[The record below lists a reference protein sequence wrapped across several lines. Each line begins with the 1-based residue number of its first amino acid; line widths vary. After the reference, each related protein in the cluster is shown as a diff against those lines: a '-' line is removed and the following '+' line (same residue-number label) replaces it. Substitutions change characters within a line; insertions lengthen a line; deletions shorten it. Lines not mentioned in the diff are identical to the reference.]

1 MSLSLDQLK
10 AAFKKN
16 ENEGGTNRPN
26 NYYPFWSLQDG
37 QQAVVRFLPDKNTSN
52 PLGFLVEKL
61 MHNLDING
69 EKKTTPCL
77 RMYGEECPVCKVSSA
92 YYKAEDKANG
102 KKFWRK
108 KQHIAQGLVIEDPM
122 PADENT
128 KETHQ
133 GKVRFFALGYQL
145 FNVIKEAFEGGEL
158 EDVPYS
164 RDGGYDFIIKKSK
177 QGDYST
183 YAVGS
188 RFRAKA
194 RTLTDGERDVA
205 DDQMISLET
214 LLPANPGEDK
224 VSAMLNAA
232 LNGTSYEDSKPEGRR
247 SATPGSTRTLE
258 ARVPT
263 PKPTVVNEDDD
274 NVPDEVAAPAAKS
287 TPKVETDSG
296 EFDAEAKQIL
306 DSIRQRMKKKA
317 E

>member
-16 ENEGGTNRPN
+16 ENEGSTNRPS
-26 NYYPFWSLQDG
+26 NYYPFWNLQDG
-37 QQAVVRFLPDKNTSN
+37 QQAIVRFLPDKDTSN

-61 MHNLDING
+61 MHTLDING
-69 EKKTTPCL
+69 EKKSAPCL

-92 YYKAEDKANG
+92 YYKAEDKTNG

-108 KQHIAQGLVIEDPM
+108 KQLIAQGLVIEDPM

-164 RDGGYDFIIKKSK
+164 LDGGYDFIIKKTK
-177 QGDYST
+177 QGEYAT

-194 RTLTDGERDVA
+194 RSLTETERGVA
-205 DDQMISLET
+205 DDQVIVLET

-224 VSAMLNAA
+224 VSGMLNAA
-232 LNGTSYEDSKPEGRR
+232 LNGTAYDDGKPARTTAPVTKTSSKP
-247 SATPGSTRTLE
+247 APAAL
-258 ARVPT
+258 
-263 PKPTVVNEDDD
+263 NEDDD
-274 NVPDEVAAPAAKS
+274 NVPDEVVTPAAKA
-287 TPKVETDSG
+287 PVEADSK
-296 EFDAEAKQIL
+296 EFDVEAKKIL
-306 DSIRQRMKKKA
+306 DDIRQRMKKKA

>member
-26 NYYPFWSLQDG
+26 NYYPFWNLQEG
-37 QQAVVRFLPDKNTSN
+37 QQAVVRFLPDKNTGN

-61 MHNLDING
+61 MHTLDING
-69 EKKTTPCL
+69 EKKSSPCL
-77 RMYGEECPVCKVSSA
+77 RMYGEDCPICKVSSA

-102 KKFWRK
+102 KKYWRK
-108 KQHIAQGLVIEDPM
+108 KQHIAQGIVVEDPL

-164 RDGGYDFIIKKSK
+164 QDGGYDFIIKKTK
-177 QGDYST
+177 QGEYAG

-188 RFRAKA
+188 RFRAKSRA
-194 RTLTDGERDVA
+194 LSQDERDVA
-205 DDQMISLET
+205 DDQMIDLIT
-214 LLPANPGEDK
+214 LLPQNPGEEK
-224 VSAMLNAA
+224 VSAMLSAA
-232 LNGTSYEDSKPEGRR
+232 LNGTTYEDGKSAPLSLKKASKP
-247 SATPGSTRTLE
+247 ATTE
-258 ARVPT
+258 Q
-263 PKPTVVNEDDD
+263 EDD
-274 NVPDEVAAPAAKS
+274 NVPVDEVATPAVKQA
-287 TPKVETDSG
+287 PKVEADSQ

>member
-26 NYYPFWSLQDG
+26 NYYPFWDLKEG
-37 QQAVVRFLPDKNTSN
+37 QQAIVRFLPDKSKDN
-52 PLGFLVEKL
+52 PMGFLVEKL
-61 MHNLDING
+61 THSLDING

-77 RMYGEECPVCKVSSA
+77 RMYGEDCPICKVSSA

-102 KKFWRK
+102 KKYWRK
-108 KQHIAQGLVIEDPM
+108 KQHIAQGLVIEDPL
-122 PADENT
+122 PADDTT
-128 KETHQ
+128 KETHE
-133 GKVRFFALGYQL
+133 GKVRFFALGYQV

-164 RDGGYDFIIKKSK
+164 QDGGYDFIIKATK
-177 QGDYST
+177 QGEYKT

-188 RFRAKA
+188 RFRAKS
-194 RTLTDGERDVA
+194 RPLSDEERAVV
-205 DDQMISLET
+205 DDQLIELST
-214 LLPANPGEDK
+214 LLPQNPGEEK

-232 LNGTSYEDSKPEGRR
+232 LNGTSYEDGSKKSDSSKLTLNKAPAKA
-247 SATPGSTRTLE
+247 SAP
-258 ARVPT
+258 AADV
-263 PKPTVVNEDDD
+263 DDD
-274 NVPDEVAAPAAKS
+274 NVPDDVPAVKS
-287 TPKVETDSG
+287 APKVEVSESK
-296 EFDAEAKQIL
+296 EFDDEAKQIL

>member
-26 NYYPFWSLQDG
+26 NYYPFWNLQEG

-61 MHNLDING
+61 MHTLDING
-69 EKKTTPCL
+69 EKKSAPCL
-77 RMYGEECPVCKVSSA
+77 RMYGEDCPICKVSSA

-102 KKFWRK
+102 KKYWRK

-164 RDGGYDFIIKKSK
+164 PDGGYDFIIKKTK
-177 QGDYST
+177 QGEYST

-194 RTLTDGERDVA
+194 RALTDEERSVA
-205 DDQMISLET
+205 DDQVIVLET
-214 LLPANPGEDK
+214 LLPQNPGEDK
-224 VSAMLNAA
+224 VSAMLSAA
-232 LNGTSYEDSKPEGRR
+232 LNGTAYDDGKSSDKSTLNLNKKPAASKP
-247 SATPGSTRTLE
+247 A
-258 ARVPT
+258 
-263 PKPTVVNEDDD
+263 PKAALNEDDD
-274 NVPDEVAAPAAKS
+274 NIPDEVAAPTPSKA
-287 TPKVETDSG
+287 TPKAEESG
-296 EFDAEAKQIL
+296 EFDAEAQNIL
-306 DSIRQRMKKKA
+306 ASIRQRMKKKA